1 MERLFAI
8 GGALQIVLNMKK
20 FLGKIG
26 LRLGGWTTV
35 NNAPSDLGNAVCIVA
50 PHTAIEDFF
59 VGLGFYWYYGIKFKV
74 MMKKEFFK
82 PVIGW
87 ILKKMGGIPVNRGHQ
102 NHLVEQM
109 VNMFSKNEDTHL
121 IICPE
126 GTRKK
131 VSHWKKGFY
140 VIADG
145 AKVPILISFIDYKTR
160 RCGVGKVFYPTGD
173 YEKDLAEIW
182 DYYKSIKVVGK
193 HPEQFN
199 LYDSYKD
206 SLSVEGEH

>member
-1 MERLFAI
+1 MGFKRFI
-8 GGALQIVLNMKK
+8 GKV
-20 FLGKIG
+20 G
-26 LRLGGWTTV
+26 LKVGRWKTV
-35 NNAPSDLGNAVCIVA
+35 YNVPADLGNAVCIVA
-50 PHTAIEDFF
+50 PHTAIADFF
-59 VGLGFYWYYGIKFKV
+59 VGLSFYYYHGIKFKV

-82 PVIGW
+82 PVVGW

-109 VNMFSKNEDTHL
+109 TEMFCQNKDTHL

-131 VSHWKKGFY
+131 VNQWKRGFY
-140 VIADG
+140 IIAEG
-145 AKVPILISFIDYKTR
+145 AKVPILLGFIDYKKR
-160 RCGVGKVFYPTGD
+160 LCGVEKVFYPTGD

-182 DYYKSIKVVGK
+182 DYYKSIKVMGK

-199 LYDSYKD
+199 LYDEYERK
-206 SLSVEGEH
+206 

>member
-1 MERLFAI
+1 MTLKRYI
-8 GGALQIVLNMKK
+8 GKL
-20 FLGKIG
+20 G
-26 LRLGGWTTV
+26 LRIGRWTTEYEV
-35 NNAPSDLGNAVCIVA
+35 PEDLGNAVCIVA

-59 VGLGFYWYYGIKFKV
+59 VGVAFYWAHDLHFKV

-82 PVIGW
+82 PVVGW

-109 VNMFSKNEDTHL
+109 IEMFSQNKDTHL

-131 VSHWKKGFY
+131 VNHWKKGFY
-140 VIADG
+140 VIAQG
-145 AKVPILISFIDYKTR
+145 AHVPILIAYIDYEKK
-160 RCGVGKVFYPTGD
+160 RCGVKRVFYPTGD

-182 DYYKSIKVVGK
+182 DDYRGVKGK
-193 HPEQFN
+193 YPELFN
-199 LYDSYKD
+199 L
-206 SLSVEGEH
+206 